1 MGDPVKTGG
10 GDSSGAAE
18 EKVDDKKD
26 DDEDDD
32 DVDMFGD
39 DDDVGSHYIYI
50 TVIYNFQLQSGS
62 VSGWVCEFYT
72 IYFRCNVFTDMVCF
86 AHCNVNWVVLQNTS
100 RCA

>member
-26 DDEDDD
+26 DEEDDD

-50 TVIYNFQLQSGS
+50 SLLSIIFNCNQVQLVGGCVSSIRFTSAAMSSQIWCALHTV
-62 VSGWVCEFYT
+62 
-72 IYFRCNVFTDMVCF
+72 M
-86 AHCNVNWVVLQNTS
+86 
-100 RCA
+100 